1 MVNGDS
7 AMGGSV
13 YGHSG
18 SVLARR
24 GGPAAGMLA
33 MLVSLALLLSFTGSA
48 LAAPLG
54 QITELSAGLNA
65 GGAPI
70 GIAPGPDG
78 NLWFTDAGT
87 TKAIGRITPGGEIK
101 EFSAGLNAGSVP
113 GGEGFGIAPG
123 PDGNLWFTDEGTT
136 KAIGRITPGG
146 EIKEFSAGLNAGS
159 NPIGI
164 APGPDGNLW
173 FTDFGTTKAIG
184 QITPGGTIDEFSAGL
199 NAGSFPAVI
208 APGPDGNLWFTD
220 LGTTKAIGRIIPGGT
235 INEFSAGLNVGS
247 EPIGIAPGPDG
258 NLWFTDRG
266 TTKAIGRITPG
277 GTINEFSAGLNA
289 GSDPLGIAPGPDGN
303 LWFADFGTTKAIGQI
318 TPGGVITE
326 FSAGLQA
333 SNGSFPVNIA
343 PGPDG
348 NLWFTD
354 LGTTKAIG
362 RIGAGVS
369 EALVSPPVVTGG
381 SQAGTSQLCGAS
393 WSTWA
398 SQQPS
403 ASLYGFDGYRWLLD
417 GSQITTG
424 QSYTP
429 TAANIGHRL
438 SCTETVTYPLLD
450 VTTSATS
457 APLAVVAPTP
467 AMVVALPPPAITAV
481 HQSASTWREGGRLAQ
496 ISRKKKP
503 PVGSTFSFTLNEQA
517 SVSFSFT
524 QRVAGRKVGH
534 TCVTKTRKNAK
545 RKPCKRTVTVGRL
558 SFTGH
563 IGTNKVVFQ
572 GRVSRSKK
580 LKPGRYTLVITA
592 TNSAAQHSSPESL
605 SFTIV
610 T

>member
-1 MVNGDS
+1 
-7 AMGGSV
+7 MGGSV

-24 GGPAAGMLA
+24 WGPAAGMLA
-33 MLVSLALLLSFTGSA
+33 LLVSLALLLSFTGSA

-54 QITELSAGLNA
+54 QITEFSAGLNA
-65 GGAPI
+65 GGVPIGVAPGANGNLWFTDPGTTKAI
-70 GIAPGPDG
+70 GRITPGGTITEFSAGLNAGSFPGGEGFGIAPGPDG
-78 NLWFTDAGT
+78 NLWFIDAGSTKAIGRITPGGTITEFSAGLNAGSEPLGIALGPDGNLWFTDLGT

-101 EFSAGLNAGSVP
+101 EFSAGLNP
-113 GGEGFGIAPG
+113 GGAPISIAPG
-123 PDGNLWFTDEGTT
+123 PDGNLWFTDRGTSKAIGRITPGGTITEFSPGLNAGSSPAVIAPGADGNLWFTDAGST

-146 EIKEFSAGLNAGS
+146 VITEFSPGLNVGS
-159 NPIGI
+159 EPLGI

-173 FTDFGTTKAIG
+173 FTDFG
-184 QITPGGTIDEFSAGL
+184 S
-199 NAGSFPAVI
+199 
-208 APGPDGNLWFTD
+208 
-220 LGTTKAIGRIIPGGT
+220 TKAIGR
-235 INEFSAGLNVGS
+235 
-247 EPIGIAPGPDG
+247 
-258 NLWFTDRG
+258 
-266 TTKAIGRITPG
+266 
-277 GTINEFSAGLNA
+277 
-289 GSDPLGIAPGPDGN
+289 
-303 LWFADFGTTKAIGQI
+303 I

-333 SNGSFPVNIA
+333 SNGSFPLNIA

-354 LGTTKAIG
+354 PGTTKAIG

-369 EALVSPPVVTGG
+369 EALVSPPVVSGG
-381 SQAGTSQLCGAS
+381 GQAGTSQLCSAS

-417 GSQITTG
+417 GSQIATG

-438 SCTETVTYPLLD
+438 SCAETVTYSLLD
-450 VTTSATS
+450 VTTSAMS
-457 APLAVVAPTP
+457 APLTVLAPTP
-467 AMVVALPPPAITAV
+467 AMVVALPPPTITAV
-481 HQSASTWREGGRLAQ
+481 HQSASTWREGGKLAR

-503 PVGSTFSFTLNEQA
+503 PVGSTFSFALNEQA

-524 QRVAGRKVGH
+524 QRIAGRKVGH
-534 TCVTKTRKNAK
+534 KCVAKSHKNAK
-545 RKPCKRTVTVGRL
+545 RKACQRTVTVGRL

-563 IGTNKVVFQ
+563 VGTNKVVFQ
-572 GRVSRSKK
+572 GRISRSKK
-580 LKPGRYTLVITA
+580 LKPGRYTLIITA
-592 TNSAAQHSSPESL
+592 TNSAGVRSAPKSL

-610 T
+610 R

>member
-173 FTDFGTTKAIG
+173 FT
-184 QITPGGTIDEFSAGL
+184 
-199 NAGSFPAVI
+199 
-208 APGPDGNLWFTD
+208 
-220 LGTTKAIGRIIPGGT
+220 
-235 INEFSAGLNVGS
+235 
-247 EPIGIAPGPDG
+247 
-258 NLWFTDRG
+258 
-266 TTKAIGRITPG
+266 
-277 GTINEFSAGLNA
+277 
-289 GSDPLGIAPGPDGN
+289 
-303 LWFADFGTTKAIGQI
+303 DFGTTKAIGQI

-503 PVGSTFSFTLNEQA
+503 PVGSTFSFALNEQA

>member
-1 MVNGDS
+1 
-7 AMGGSV
+7 MGGSV
-13 YGHSG
+13 YGHGG

-33 MLVSLALLLSFTGSA
+33 LLVSLALLLSFTGSA

-54 QITELSAGLNA
+54 QITEFSAGLNA
-65 GGAPI
+65 GGVPMS
-70 GIAPGPDG
+70 IAPGPDG
-78 NLWFTDAGT
+78 NLWFTDPGT
-87 TKAIGRITPGGEIK
+87 TKAIGRITPGGAIA
-101 EFSAGLNAGSVP
+101 EFSAGLNAGSLP

-123 PDGNLWFTDEGTT
+123 PDGNLWFTDFGST
-136 KAIGRITPGG
+136 KAVGRITPGGEIKEFSTGLNLGSEPIGIAPGPDGDVWFTDAGSTKAVGRITPGGEIKEFSTGLNAGSFPAVIASGPDGDVWFTDAGSTKAVGRITPGG
-146 EIKEFSAGLNAGS
+146 EIKEFSAGLNA
-159 NPIGI
+159 
-164 APGPDGNLW
+164 
-173 FTDFGTTKAIG
+173 
-184 QITPGGTIDEFSAGL
+184 
-199 NAGSFPAVI
+199 
-208 APGPDGNLWFTD
+208 
-220 LGTTKAIGRIIPGGT
+220 
-235 INEFSAGLNVGS
+235 GS

-266 TTKAIGRITPG
+266 TSKAVGRISPG
-277 GTINEFSAGLNA
+277 GTITEFSVGLNA
-289 GSDPLGIAPGPDGN
+289 GSEPIGIAPGADGN
-303 LWFADFGTTKAIGQI
+303 LWFADFGSTKAVGRI
-318 TPGGVITE
+318 TPGGTITE

-354 LGTTKAIG
+354 PGTTKAVG

-369 EALVSPPVVTGG
+369 EALVSPPVVSGG
-381 SQAGTSQLCGAS
+381 GQAGTSQLCSAS

-417 GSQITTG
+417 GSQIATG

-429 TAANIGHRL
+429 TAANIGHEL

-457 APLAVVAPTP
+457 APLTVVAPTP
-467 AMVVALPPPAITAV
+467 ATVVAPAFLPSPTITAV
-481 HQSASTWREGGRLAQ
+481 HQSASTWRDGGKLAK

-503 PVGSTFSFTLNEQA
+503 PVGTTFSFALNEQA

-524 QRVAGRKVGH
+524 QRVTGRKVGH
-534 TCVTKTRKNAK
+534 KCVTKSRKNAK

-572 GRVSRSKK
+572 GRISRSKK

-592 TNSAAQHSSPESL
+592 ANAAAQHSSPKSL
-605 SFTIV
+605 AFTIV
-610 T
+610 K